1 MPDTAITELEMQGRL
16 RETLPTYMVPSK
28 VHFVSSMPL
37 LENTKINK
45 RELSARFGYIP

>member
-1 MPDTAITELEMQGRL
+1 MTEQEMQGLL
-16 RETLPTYMVPSK
+16 RERLPAYMAPSM

-45 RELSARFGYIP
+45 RELSARFGYTS